1 MAGIEQSCK
10 SAKFKSREIGLLA
23 LACVSFPYAQ
33 TACPA
38 PVATDFHVVDL
49 TMTGLSTP
57 TDMESASG
65 GRIFISDI
73 YTGELKIFRDGGTP
87 KWATAGKLSVA
98 NSNEHGLVCFALD
111 PKFDT
116 NGWIYIRFSP
126 RAGGDDEV
134 ARFKMT
140 GDVLD
145 VNSKKTLLKI
155 PKETNAHLGAGM
167 AFDSHGNL
175 LISTGCDTSPQSNSG
190 YGAFDIRTPNRDGGR
205 SAANTMDFRGKILR
219 VTPLPFADT
228 QTPAPGI
235 GSTYDIPAGNFWET
249 IAATLP
255 GTDLTLVKKEIYAMG
270 FRNPYRISVKP
281 GTDWVYSAEVGPDAT
296 TDNST
301 RGRAGHDELN
311 LTKPGGGFYG
321 WPYCNGNNYPYNKV
335 DYTDGGQV
343 YLAEKFD
350 CANPVNDSPNNKG
363 IKKLPPA
370 IAPIVWYAGAN
381 KTDFK
386 ELGTGQETGM
396 VGPFYQY
403 DPALKSDVKFPP
415 YYHGK
420 MIFWDWSRYFHTMV
434 SVDAAGGLAKIEDLP
449 LGDHKWGSD
458 IEIIFGPN
466 GAMYVLQWSVNG
478 YNGGAK
484 AFYKIE
490 YRGPLNETN
499 CAVALNRPK
508 AAAGRI
514 SSFPAIMGLSSFQ
527 LPAGALGADFFT
539 WDGRKIGSYSRLGDP
554 RLEERVV
561 LPKAAG
567 HQVVQVRVR

>member
-1 MAGIEQSCK
+1 
-10 SAKFKSREIGLLA
+10 
-23 LACVSFPYAQ
+23 
-33 TACPA
+33 
-38 PVATDFHVVDL
+38 
-49 TMTGLSTP
+49 MTGLSAP
-57 TDMESASG
+57 TDMVLAPD
-65 GRIFISDI
+65 GRIFISEI

-87 KWATAGKLSVA
+87 RLATAGKLSVA
-98 NSNEHGLVCFALD
+98 NSNEHGLQCFALD
-111 PKFDT
+111 PKFET
-116 NGWIYIRFSP
+116 NGWVYIRFSP
-126 RAGGDDEV
+126 KAGGNDVV

-145 VNSKKTLLKI
+145 VNSQKTLLTI

-175 LISTGCDTSPQSNSG
+175 LISTGCDTSPQSNGG
-190 YGAFDIRTPNRDGGR
+190 YGSIDIRTPIKDAGR

-219 VTPLPFADT
+219 VTPIPFPDT

-235 GSTYDIPAGNFWET
+235 GTTYEIPAGNFWET

-255 GTDLTLVKKEIYAMG
+255 ATDMALVKKEIYAMG

-296 TDNST
+296 MDNAM

-321 WPYCNGNNYPYNKV
+321 WPYCNGNNFPYNKV
-335 DYTDGGQV
+335 DYSGGGEVQ
-343 YLAEKFD
+343 LSEKFD

-363 IKKLPPA
+363 IAKLPPA
-370 IAPIVWYAGAN
+370 TAPIVWYAGAN

-403 DPALKSDVKFPP
+403 NPALVSEVKFPP

-420 MIFWDWSRYFHTMV
+420 MIYWDWSRYFHTMV
-434 SVDAAGGLAKIEDLP
+434 GVDAAGGLAKIEDLP
-449 LGDHKWGSD
+449 VGDHKWGSD
-458 IEIIFGPN
+458 IDIIFGAN

-490 YRGPLNETN
+490 YRGPLNEAA
-499 CAVALNRPK
+499 CAVALRPPGE
-508 AAAGRI
+508 AARF
-514 SSFPAIMGLSSFQ
+514 SPSFPAIMGLSSFM
-527 LPAGALGADFFT
+527 LPPGASGADAFSP
-539 WDGRKIGSYSRLGDP
+539 DGRKLWSYTRAGDP
-554 RLEERVV
+554 RREERVD
-561 LPKAAG
+561 LPGSSG
-567 HQVVQVRVR
+567 HQVVRIRIRFQGEPH

>member
-1 MAGIEQSCK
+1 MV
-10 SAKFKSREIGLLA
+10 LA
-23 LACVSFPYAQ
+23 P
-33 TACPA
+33 
-38 PVATDFHVVDL
+38 D
-49 TMTGLSTP
+49 
-57 TDMESASG
+57 
-65 GRIFISDI
+65 GRIFISEI
-73 YTGELKIFRDGGTP
+73 GTGELKIFRDGGTP
-87 KWATAGKLSVA
+87 RLATAGKLSVA
-98 NSNEHGLVCFALD
+98 YSNEHGLQCFALD
-111 PKFDT
+111 PKFET
-116 NGWIYIRFSP
+116 NGWVYIRFSP
-126 RAGGDDEV
+126 KAGGNDVV

-145 VNSKKTLLKI
+145 VNSQKTLLTI

-175 LISTGCDTSPQSNSG
+175 LISTGCDTSPQSNGG
-190 YGAFDIRTPNRDGGR
+190 YGSIDIRTPIKDGGR

-219 VTPLPFADT
+219 ITPIPFPDT
-228 QTPAPGI
+228 QTPTPGI
-235 GSTYDIPAGNFWET
+235 GTTYEIPAGNFWET

-255 GTDLTLVKKEIYAMG
+255 ETDMALVKKEIYAMG

-296 TDNST
+296 TDNAM

-321 WPYCNGNNYPYNKV
+321 WPYCNGNNFPYNKV
-335 DYTDGGQV
+335 DYSGGGEVQ
-343 YLAEKFD
+343 LSEKFD

-370 IAPIVWYAGAN
+370 TAPIVWYAGAN

-403 DPALKSDVKFPP
+403 SSALVSEVKFPP
-415 YYHGK
+415 YYNGK
-420 MIFWDWSRYFHTMV
+420 MIYWDWSRYFHTMV

-449 LGDHKWGSD
+449 VGDHKWGSD
-458 IEIIFGPN
+458 IDIIFGAN

-490 YRGPLNETN
+490 YRGPLNEAA
-499 CAVALNRPK
+499 CAVAIRHPGE
-508 AAAGRI
+508 AAGSSR
-514 SSFPAIMGLSSFQ
+514 SFPAIMGLSSFR
-527 LPAGALGADFFT
+527 LPAGAMGADAFSP
-539 WDGRKIGSYSRLGDP
+539 DGRKIWSYARSGDP
-554 RLEERVV
+554 RLEERVD
-561 LPKAAG
+561 LPGGSG
-567 HQVVQVRVR
+567 HQVVRIRIR